1 MKKITCHCGEVEI
14 EVNIADDLGKLQRCN
29 CSICKRKGSIMAAVN
44 LWDLKIVKGEDNL
57 KMYQFN
63 TNVAEHY
70 FCSICGI
77 YTHHKRRSNP
87 KEFGINIG
95 CMEGINPDEYFKLKV
110 SNNDGHN
117 HILDRKK

>member
-1 MKKITCHCGEVEI
+1 
-14 EVNIADDLGKLQRCN
+14 
-29 CSICKRKGSIMAAVN
+29 MAAVN